1 MTKIRIQNKANGE
14 RGVYEAGELT
24 FIGRGATRTF
34 SNMND
39 AEVVAVSESKE
50 FRVQRQLA
58 NGEWEELSKIEM
70 PEQRPFLAVATD
82 SDGGNYRIIPLNEGE
97 WFIGTAIASD
107 QPDNATGFDYA
118 KIGGTSVPMTEEAAI
133 ASGEFDPVAFLNT
146 AAKNLDFTDKP
157 QEMLILLLET
167 EKANKDRSGV
177 IATIEELL
185 TSPTETEK
193 EEPTE

>member
-34 SNMND
+34 PNMND

-133 ASGEFDPVAFLNT
+133 ATGEFDPVAWLNQP
-146 AAKNLDFTDKP
+146 AAQLDFEGKP
-157 QEMLILLLET
+157 LELLLET
-167 EKANKDRSGV
+167 ERANKNRKGV
-177 IATIEELL
+177 IATLE
-185 TSPTETEK
+185 
-193 EEPTE
+193 

>member
-34 SNMND
+34 PNMND

-118 KIGGTSVPMTEEAAI
+118 KIGGTSVPMTEDAAI
-133 ASGEFDPVAFLNT
+133 ASGEFDPVAFLDKP
-146 AAKNLDFTDKP
+146 AAQLDFEGKP
-157 QEMLILLLET
+157 LELLLET
-167 EKANKDRSGV
+167 ERANKNRKGV
-177 IATIEELL
+177 IATLEEML
-185 TSPTETEK
+185 T
-193 EEPTE
+193 EPTTE